1 MRTTPGRYLI
11 QQALPDRFK
20 QFDGALDAKA
30 ASALFTQMAKEL
42 SPEEYKQVT
51 YRLNNLGNTIASE
64 YGGVA
69 SIHLRDL
76 RLPDNLRA
84 MRDALQKKV
93 YAISQDPRL
102 SSQERKRA
110 IIRTVQEATP
120 AIDKAVLETLG
131 STDNSFGLQVKP
143 GYGENRN
150 NCDSWCSA
158 IYSVWIPNI
167 GIFRFRHFDRM
178 GRASHPFNTGL
189 HLMEGGRDISVC
201 RKQQLMPD
209 TSPK

>member
-42 SPEEYKQVT
+42 SPEEYTQVT

-84 MRDALQKKV
+84 MRDALQKKCMRSHRIHG
-93 YAISQDPRL
+93 YLRKSGNAQLSARCKKRL
-102 SSQERKRA
+102 LQS
-110 IIRTVQEATP
+110 IRRCWRRW
-120 AIDKAVLETLG
+120 AVRTTR
-131 STDNSFGLQVKP
+131 S
-143 GYGENRN
+143 GYR
-150 NCDSWCSA
+150 
-158 IYSVWIPNI
+158 
-167 GIFRFRHFDRM
+167 
-178 GRASHPFNTGL
+178 
-189 HLMEGGRDISVC
+189 
-201 RKQQLMPD
+201 
-209 TSPK
+209 